1 MALQGP
7 LVVKGVL
14 IENAYIQFFSLKSFP
29 PHTING
35 SGLVF
40 FNKEQAEI
48 SLSNSLDAVG
58 VECDYENVVDEI
70 GLLDRGALSDDRF
83 ADMVIVDN
91 IVPVQ
96 PDRSEYRTKKL
107 HATSGTGFD

>member
-1 MALQGP
+1 MALQGTFI
-7 LVVKGVL
+7 VKGVS
-14 IENAYIQFFSLKSFP
+14 IENAYIQFFSSKSYP
-29 PHTING
+29 PHTICG

-58 VECDYENVVDEI
+58 VECDYENVIDEM
-70 GLLDRGALSDDRF
+70 GLFDRGALNDERF
-83 ADMVIVDN
+83 AEMVIVDS
-91 IVPVQ
+91 IIPLQ
-96 PDRSEYRTKKL
+96 PNRSEYRTKKL